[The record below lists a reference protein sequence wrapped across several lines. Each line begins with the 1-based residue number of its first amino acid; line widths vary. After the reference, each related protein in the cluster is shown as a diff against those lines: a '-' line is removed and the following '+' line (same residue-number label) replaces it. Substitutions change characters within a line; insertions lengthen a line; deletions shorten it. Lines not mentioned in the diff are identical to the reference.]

1 MVRHPSNLTA
11 TFIVTLIV
19 AGAALGGCKEESK
32 PTAEAPQAVRVTTVT
47 FGPMTAARS
56 YTGVVKARVESDLGF
71 RVGGKIVERL
81 VDVGRQVNAGD
92 VIARLDATD
101 FKFNLETQEA
111 ELRAAAS
118 SREQA
123 VAAEGRYRDLLE
135 KGHVSKASLEQ
146 RTAAA
151 DEARQRVEKAARAI
165 ATAKNQVAYTEL
177 KADAAGVVAALSG
190 EAGQVVTSGQTVAR
204 VARNGELEVSVAVP
218 EQQLDELSTSK
229 AAIELWSTGAARYVA
244 VLREVSPEA
253 DAASRTYQ
261 ARFTITNADA
271 RVALGMT
278 ATVKLS
284 RAKETPVARLPLPAV
299 MNDGRD
305 PTVFVVDANG
315 TKITRTPVEVISYGR
330 DEVIVG
336 RGLAEGQRV
345 VTLGTQLLDDARAVR
360 IVEHVSASGV
370 TRAASLTR

>member
-1 MVRHPSNLTA
+1 MVRLPSSITA
-11 TFIVTLIV
+11 ISLS
-19 AGAALGGCKEESK
+19 AAILAASSLGGCKEESK
-32 PTAEAPQAVRVTTVT
+32 PVADISQPVRVTAVV
-47 FGPMTAARS
+47 FAPLTAAHS

-81 VDVGRQVNAGD
+81 VDVGRQVKTGD

-101 FKFNLETQEA
+101 FKFSLESQEA
-111 ELRAAAS
+111 ELRAATS

-123 VAAEGRYRDLLE
+123 VAAEGRYRDLIE
-135 KGHVSKASLEQ
+135 KGHVSTAALEQ

-151 DEARQRVEKAARAI
+151 DEARQRVEKAVRAI
-165 ATAKNQVAYTEL
+165 ATARNQVAYTEL
-177 KADAAGVVAALSG
+177 KADAAGVVATLPA
-190 EAGQVVTSGQTVAR
+190 EVGQVVAVGQTVAR
-204 VARNGELEVSVAVP
+204 VARNGELEVTVAVP
-218 EQQLDELSTSK
+218 EQQLDELRMSK
-229 AAIELWSTGAARYVA
+229 AVIELWSNSAGRYEG

-253 DAASRTYQ
+253 DATSRTYQ
-261 ARFTITNADA
+261 ARFTIANADA

-284 RAKETPVARLPLPAV
+284 RAGETTVARLPLPAV
-299 MNDGRD
+299 MSDGRG
-305 PTVFVVDANG
+305 PSVFVVDANG
-315 TKITRTPVEVISYGR
+315 TAIKRTPVEVVSYGR

-360 IVEHVSASGV
+360 VVENVSATGMK
-370 TRAASLTR
+370 RAASLTR